1 MSCAEYSICNKPVI
15 TYSGSPERNHI
26 VTLAD
31 KGIYFNDPQKLLDIL
46 TSFHY
51 DPSQDWNA
59 YKEFT
64 PEKVIQKFK
73 KVFLNKI

>member
-1 MSCAEYSICNKPVI
+1 LL
-15 TYSGSPERNHI
+15 G
-26 VTLAD
+26 D
-31 KGIYFNDPQKLLDIL
+31 KGLYFDGPQKLLDIL
-46 TSFHY
+46 TSFRY

-73 KVFLNKI
+73 KVFLDKI